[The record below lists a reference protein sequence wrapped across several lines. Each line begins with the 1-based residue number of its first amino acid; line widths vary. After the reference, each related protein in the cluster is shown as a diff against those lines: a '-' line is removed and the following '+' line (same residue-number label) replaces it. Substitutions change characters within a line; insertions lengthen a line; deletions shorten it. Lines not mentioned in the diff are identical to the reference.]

1 MTKHSIDP
9 ANDLP
14 TGFLESQWPL
24 IQQAGS
30 RIADEIDIK
39 SDGLSGSFRKQTLA
53 TSHFFRGEARYEKAL
68 YQPCVLAIANPLA
81 RLANGNGNEI
91 SQSHIATASHLGFC
105 TLSRHGSNQRSLFR
119 IFLYPIMLI
128 LFGILGAVFIS
139 FFIMPTFEQMYAEFG
154 IALPGMSRMYFY
166 LGYLVRTYVVSIMMV
181 VFGLPLLVSLMNWIG
196 HEKRDPGLSRIDVLL
211 SRKRPTVSRWLL
223 HTSLLIEAG
232 LANEDALQMA
242 SATSGKRWVS
252 RLAAIR
258 KHRLESKQPIQDNL
272 FFNRDKLRMA
282 DMAFAMPRS
291 RGQVTLLQQVATW
304 YRDTSSGIIEWF
316 AQLLTPLLL
325 GFILITTF
333 LLIISLFFPMFAI
346 TSGLTGGGAP
356 GGFF

>member
-1 MTKHSIDP
+1 MTKTATDP

-14 TGFLESQWPL
+14 IGFLESQWPL

-39 SDGLSGSFRKQTLA
+39 SDGLSGSFRKQSLA
-53 TSHFFRGEARYEKAL
+53 MSHFFRTGAPFERAV
-68 YQPCVLAIANPLA
+68 YQPCVLAVANPLA
-81 RLANGNGNEI
+81 RLANGNEI

-119 IFLYPIMLI
+119 IFLYPIMLV
-128 LFGILGAVFIS
+128 LFGTLGAVFVS
-139 FFIMPTFEQMYAEFG
+139 FFILPTFEQMYTEFG
-154 IALPGMSRMYFY
+154 IALPGMSRMFIF
-166 LGYLVRTYVVSIMMV
+166 LGYVVRTYVVSIMMV
-181 VFGLPLLVSLMNWIG
+181 VFGLPLLVWLMNWIG

-232 LANEDALQMA
+232 LPNEDALQMA
-242 SATSGKRWVS
+242 ASTSGKRWLT

-258 KHRLESKQPIQDNL
+258 KHRLENNQPIQDNR
-272 FFNRDKLRMA
+272 FFNRDKLGMA
-282 DMAFAMPRS
+282 DTAFAMPRC

-325 GFILITTF
+325 GFILITIF

-346 TSGLTGGGAP
+346 VSGLTAGGGP

>member
-1 MTKHSIDP
+1 MTKNVTDL
-9 ANDLP
+9 ADDLP

-39 SDGLSGSFRKQTLA
+39 SEGLSGSLRKQSLA
-53 TSHFFRGEARYEKAL
+53 ASHFFRSEARFEKAL
-68 YQPCVLAIANPLA
+68 NQSCVLAIANPLA
-81 RLANGNGNEI
+81 RLANGKEI

-119 IFLYPIMLI
+119 IFFYPIMLI

-139 FFIMPTFEQMYAEFG
+139 FFILPTFEQMYTEFG
-154 IALPGMSRMYFY
+154 IALPGMTKMFIY
-166 LGYLVRTYVVSIMMV
+166 LGYVVRTYVVSIMIV
-181 VFGLPLLVSLMNWIG
+181 VLGLPLLTWLLNWFG
-196 HEKRDPGLSRIDVLL
+196 HEKRDPGMSRVDVLL

-223 HTSLLIEAG
+223 HASLLIEAG
-232 LANEDALQMA
+232 LTNEDALQTA
-242 SATSGKRWVS
+242 SSLSGKRWVRKS
-252 RLAAIR
+252 AAMR
-258 KHRLESKQPIQDNL
+258 KQQLESNQPIQGHR
-272 FFNRDKLRMA
+272 FFDRDKLRMA
-282 DMAFAMPRS
+282 DTAFLMPRS

-304 YRDTSSGIIEWF
+304 YRDTSSGVIEWF

-325 GFILITTF
+325 GFILITIF
-333 LLIISLFFPMFAI
+333 LLIISLFFPIFAI
-346 TSGLTGGGAP
+346 TRGLTGGGAP